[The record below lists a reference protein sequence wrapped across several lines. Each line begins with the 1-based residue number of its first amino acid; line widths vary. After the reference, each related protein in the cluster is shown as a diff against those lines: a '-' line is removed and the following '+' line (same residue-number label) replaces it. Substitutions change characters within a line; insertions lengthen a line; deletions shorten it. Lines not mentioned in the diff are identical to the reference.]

1 MRSRIHLIALLGTAV
16 AATSTP
22 AHGMADPVVERVSQQ
37 RYRCGGGQTI
47 EAIYYTLDDRSLR
60 FVRLLLPGG
69 RRLTLPQVMSASGER
84 FSADQ
89 DVTWWVKG
97 NSGFVQQRNQ
107 RGDWTVTLDS
117 CDVQP

>member
-16 AATSTP
+16 AATSPP

-47 EAIYYTLDDRSLR
+47 EATYYSLDDRSLR
-60 FVRLLLPGG
+60 FVRLLLPDG

>member
-47 EAIYYTLDDRSLR
+47 EATYYRLDDRSLR
-60 FVRLLLPGG
+60 FVRLLLPDG
-69 RRLTLPQVMSASGER
+69 RRLTLPQVMSVSGER

>member
-1 MRSRIHLIALLGTAV
+1 MRSSIHLIAFA
-16 AATSTP
+16 STVVG
-22 AHGMADPVVERVSQQ
+22 AISFSSQGMADPVVERASQQ
-37 RYRCGGGQTI
+37 RYRCAGGQTI
-47 EAIYYTLDDRSLR
+47 KATYYTLDDRSLR

-89 DVTWWVKG
+89 DVRWWVKG

-117 CDVQP
+117 CDVQR

>member
-1 MRSRIHLIALLGTAV
+1 MRSSIHLIALLVTAV
-16 AATSTP
+16 AATCTP

-37 RYRCGGGQTI
+37 HYRCGGGQTI
-47 EAIYYTLDDRSLR
+47 EATYYTLDDRSLH